1 MGIAVIDLDA
11 SSSCLR
17 EDDLPRM
24 GKVMFRG
31 FVCAL
36 VFVVGAANG
45 QTTSDLPPV
54 TAAAT
59 TKRIVFLGDSLTAGY
74 GLPVEQSYPSLI
86 AERIRAAHLPYEVV
100 NAGLSGDTS
109 AGGLRRIDWLLQNKI
124 DLLVIALGANDGLR
138 GLSPKMLETNLQAI
152 IDKTK
157 AKNPA
162 AQIVVAGMQMP
173 PNLGADYAEKFQRVF
188 AEVAKKNDAVLI
200 PFLLANVGG
209 HRDLNQPDSIHPTA
223 AGQKIIA
230 ETVWQAL
237 MPILQRK

>member
-1 MGIAVIDLDA
+1 
-11 SSSCLR
+11 
-17 EDDLPRM
+17 M
-24 GKVMFRG
+24 GKLMLRG

-36 VFVVGAANG
+36 ALCLVVGAAKG
-45 QTTSDLPPV
+45 QKTWVLPPGAGA
-54 TAAAT
+54 TA
-59 TKRIVFLGDSLTAGY
+59 TKRIVFLGDSLTAGF

-86 AERIRAAHLPYEVV
+86 AEKIRNEHLPCEVV

-124 DLLVIALGANDGLR
+124 DVLVIALGANDGLR
-138 GLSPKMLETNLQAI
+138 GLSPKRLETNLQAI

-162 AQIVVAGMQMP
+162 VQIVVAGMQMP

-209 HRDLNQPDSIHPTA
+209 HRDLNQADSIHPTA

-237 MPILQRK
+237 QPILERK

>member
-1 MGIAVIDLDA
+1 MRKLM
-11 SSSCLR
+11 L
-17 EDDLPRM
+17 
-24 GKVMFRG
+24 RG

-36 VFVVGAANG
+36 ALCLVVGATKG
-45 QTTSDLPPV
+45 QKTWVLPPG
-54 TAAAT
+54 TAAAA

-74 GLPVEQSYPSLI
+74 GLPEEQSYPSLI
-86 AERIRAAHLPYEVV
+86 AEKIRDEHLPFEVV

-124 DLLVIALGANDGLR
+124 DVLVIALGANDGLR
-138 GLSPKMLETNLQAI
+138 GLSPKTLETNLQAI

-162 AQIVVAGMQMP
+162 VQIVIAGMQMP
-173 PNLGADYAEKFQRVF
+173 PNLGADYAEKFQQVF
-188 AEVAKKNDAVLI
+188 GEVAKKNDAVLI

-209 HRDLNQPDSIHPTA
+209 HRDLNQADSIHPTA

-230 ETVWQAL
+230 ETVWRAL
-237 MPILQRK
+237 QSILERK